1 MLLKK
6 DEKFNP
12 IDDVMFTKMAEDP
25 RFCEEI
31 IRVILG
37 KPELCVVEVRP
48 QDQVTNLKGRSV
60 RLDVLCRLE
69 DGTLVNVE
77 VQKYSDEDHEKR
89 VRYYGSVL
97 TAEHTPKGSSFADVV
112 NVCVIYIAKFDI
124 FEDGRSVYHVDRIVR
139 ETGKVVYNGMEEVY
153 VNAEARDGTEV
164 AELMQV
170 FTEGSVYN
178 DKFPVTSGLKKLYR
192 DGDDEMNYTLSDKL
206 REEGQERGL
215 VKFAALMNK
224 LLTEGR
230 YEDAKRASTDPE
242 YRDKLF
248 IEYGIQ

>member
-1 MLLKK
+1 M
-6 DEKFNP
+6 
-12 IDDVMFTKMAEDP
+12 
-25 RFCEEI
+25 
-31 IRVILG
+31 
-37 KPELCVVEVRP
+37 
-48 QDQVTNLKGRSV
+48 
-60 RLDVLCRLE
+60 
-69 DGTLVNVE
+69 
-77 VQKYSDEDHEKR
+77 
-89 VRYYGSVL
+89 
-97 TAEHTPKGSSFADVV
+97 V

-170 FTEGSVYN
+170 FTEGPVYN

-192 DGDDEMNYTLSDKL
+192 DGDDEMIYTLSDKL